1 MNALRTAIAE
11 SAGFRRW
18 ARSPAGR
25 LVLGSSLV
33 AGVKEAVRR
42 RAIAAARR
50 QFPDQFADLRTCFL
64 FVGHTKSGGTLLGSL
79 LDAHPLVM
87 CSDELGLARILIA
100 RRDADAAFR
109 LVARNSARE
118 ARRGRVTSRRLDP
131 YAFQVP
137 GQSQGAA
144 DSPVAVGD
152 SRAGPTTRLLAA
164 RPGSLDELRAVLETV
179 SLRLIQVVRNP
190 FDPIAVMVV
199 RGGRDIHDAIADYR
213 GQCDRVSDL
222 MAHMPEG
229 SAITVRYEDLVEDL
243 PSVLAGVCQF
253 LGVEADASYVAACRT
268 VVETVPRRDRDRIAW
283 DPSSVAAVESVIECY
298 DFLRGYRF
306 EVVR

>member
-1 MNALRTAIAE
+1 MNTLRTAITE
-11 SAGFRRW
+11 SSGFRRW
-18 ARSPAGR
+18 ARTEAGR
-25 LVLGSSLV
+25 SILRSPLVSG
-33 AGVKEAVRR
+33 ARAFVRR

-50 QFPDQFADLRTCFL
+50 QFPDQFTDARTCFL

-87 CSDELGLARILIA
+87 CSDELGLARLLVA
-100 RRDADAAFR
+100 SGDADAAFR

-131 YAFQVP
+131 YTFHIP
-137 GQSQGAA
+137 GQSQGVA

-164 RPGSLDELRAVLETV
+164 QADSLDELRTVLGGV

-199 RGGRDIHDAIADYR
+199 RGGRGVHDAIADYR
-213 GQCDRVSDL
+213 GQCQRVSDL
-222 MAHMPEG
+222 MAQMPQG
-229 SAITVRYEDLVEDL
+229 SVTMVRYEELVEDL
-243 PSVLAGVCQF
+243 PRVLVDVCRF
-253 LGVEADASYVAACRT
+253 LGVDADEGYVAACRA
-268 VVETVPRRDRDRIAW
+268 VVEAVPRRDRDRIAW
-283 DPSSVAAVESVIECY
+283 DPSTIAAVESVIEGY

-306 EVVR
+306 EALR